1 MKLRAKR
8 MGCTGKLSQW
18 LMTRKMASTPE
29 GVAAIIQGSR
39 LSTRCIM
46 TISIQHDSKKK
57 EERNMAL
64 AKKKRKKKR
73 LKKALST
80 EALARAYFGRG

>member
-1 MKLRAKR
+1 
-8 MGCTGKLSQW
+8 
-18 LMTRKMASTPE
+18 
-29 GVAAIIQGSR
+29 
-39 LSTRCIM
+39 M